1 MNNIARIIKAL
12 MEIHNLTQVDFAVKS
27 KVPLPTVRKYLRSEF
42 NPTEKNI
49 EKIEKNFK
57 VHLFLLL
64 NIDLDN
70 LDQLEDTEMSYE
82 EVCNDCSADS
92 EDIEISKN
100 TVYLINVL
108 KKNISKAKKIIEPLK
123 KNNILSDFKTS
134 DKILIDLLEH
144 LTIEI
149 KINENRT
156 VLIKKDNRIYDLDFI
171 LFKAVLSSLKKD
183 VSGNLMK
190 YLDFLDKYALTEE
203 EEKQLYEDSTNS
215 E

>member
-1 MNNIARIIKAL
+1 MNNIAKIIKAL

-27 KVPLPTVRKYLRSEF
+27 DVPLPTVRKYLRSEF
-42 NPTEKNI
+42 NPTEKNV

-70 LDQLEDTEMSYE
+70 LDELEDTEMSYE
-82 EVCNDCSADS
+82 GVCNDYSADS

-108 KKNISKAKKIIEPLK
+108 KKNISKAKKIIEPLN
-123 KNNILSDFKTS
+123 KNILLSDFKTS
-134 DKILIDLLEH
+134 DKILIDLLEY
-144 LTIEI
+144 LKIEI

-156 VLIKKDNRIYDLDFI
+156 VLIKKDNRVYDLDFI

-183 VSGNLMK
+183 VSGNFIK
-190 YLDFLDKYALTEE
+190 YLDLLDKYALTEE
-203 EEKQLYEDSTNS
+203 EEKQMYEDSNS

>member
-27 KVPLPTVRKYLRSEF
+27 DVPLPTVRKYLRSEF
-42 NPTEKNI
+42 NPTEKNV

-70 LDQLEDTEMSYE
+70 LDELEDAEMSYE
-82 EVCNDCSADS
+82 EVCNDYSDDS

-108 KKNISKAKKIIEPLK
+108 KKNISKAKKIIEPLN
-123 KNNILSDFKTS
+123 KNILLSDFKTS
-134 DKILIDLLEH
+134 DKILIDLLEY
-144 LTIEI
+144 LKIKI

-156 VLIKKDNRIYDLDFI
+156 VLIKKDNRVYDLDFI

-183 VSGNLMK
+183 VSGNFIK
-190 YLDFLDKYALTEE
+190 YLDLLDKYALTKE
-203 EEKQLYEDSTNS
+203 EEKQMYEDSNS

>member
-1 MNNIARIIKAL
+1 MNNIAKIIKAL

-27 KVPLPTVRKYLRSEF
+27 DVPLPTVRKYLRSEF
-42 NPTEKNI
+42 NPTEKNV

-70 LDQLEDTEMSYE
+70 LDELEDTEMSYE
-82 EVCNDCSADS
+82 EVCNDYSADS

-108 KKNISKAKKIIEPLK
+108 KKNISKAKKIIEPLN
-123 KNNILSDFKTS
+123 KNILLSDFKTS
-134 DKILIDLLEH
+134 DKILIDLLEY
-144 LTIEI
+144 LKIEI

-156 VLIKKDNRIYDLDFI
+156 VLIKKDNRVYDLDFI
-171 LFKAVLSSLKKD
+171 LLKAVLSSLKKD
-183 VSGNLMK
+183 VSGNFIK
-190 YLDFLDKYALTEE
+190 YLDLLDKYALTEE
-203 EEKQLYEDSTNS
+203 EEKQMYEDSNS